1 MCVYECVCEREGG
14 KKKRWR
20 KRKET
25 ERKRRKE
32 ILTGNLVTQ
41 VNIIRW
47 LLSTEHINF
56 IFPT

>member
-1 MCVYECVCEREGG
+1 MEGEREGG